1 MRFVGR
7 REYEVA
13 CNWKVYVDNYL
24 DGGYHV
30 HTIHPSLAT
39 VLDYANYRTEV
50 YGWTSVQISPL
61 RHADLSDAASR
72 TRPGDA
78 AQYWWVYPNL
88 MVNLYQGVMDT
99 NLVLPL
105 DSDHCR
111 VVFDYYFA
119 ETEGAQAEAFMHD
132 SMALADRIQQE
143 DMGICEQVQRGLNSR
158 SYTAGRFS
166 VRREN
171 GGHHF
176 HQLLGRR
183 LRAASSS

>member
-1 MRFVGR
+1 M
-7 REYEVA
+7 
-13 CNWKVYVDNYL
+13 
-24 DGGYHV
+24 
-30 HTIHPSLAT
+30 
-39 VLDYANYRTEV
+39 LDYANYRTEV